1 PCLALNVQQLSF
13 GACSRFYNGVIS
25 CYSASIVKPDDNN
38 ELEKSVDVEEIR
50 TAVWDCG
57 SQKASGVDGF
67 SFLFLKRYWEF
78 LKDDVVEAVRSAFDS
93 FVMPKGVQYK
103 GIAKILANRL
113 AKVVNKVI
121 GHEQS
126 AFISGRQILDGPIML
141 SEVMSWFGDK
151 WRRWIQMCLHSARS
165 SVLVNR
171 SPSREFSIKRGLRQ
185 DDPLSPFLF
194 IIVMEGL
201 HLALKDA
208 VDTSLIC
215 GTNMGD
221 TSYNISH
228 LFYADDIVIISDWNK
243 QDMDNII
250 RILQVFYLASGLKL
264 NISKSQV
271 YGLGVSSN
279 DIEDMTRD
287 TGCTTGNIPFS
298 YLGLPI
304 GSNMNSIDNWQPT
317 AIHGVD
323 AGLDLKGC
331 SCSGIWSSI
340 ISTYSM
346 LNAHDIIPS
355 YTLHHKVG
363 DDSNANCV
371 ISDRIINNTW
381 AWNWNRESKGSRNEA
396 ALEVMVSELGQVCL
410 SNLPDAWSW
419 NISDDGNFS
428 VQATIIHIDNCLL
441 PSLSP
446 STRWSK
452 LLPRLDSND
461 HVFFGCDTASKI
473 WRLIRVWTD
482 INMPSFSSWFDWFQW
497 IDDWRASKDSKD
509 SVYVISA
516 ASLWVL

>member
-1 PCLALNVQQLSF
+1 SIMELSPIIPQVLLNS
-13 GACSRFYNGVIS
+13 
-25 CYSASIVKPDDNN
+25 DDNN
-38 ELEKSVDVEEIR
+38 ELEK
-50 TAVWDCG
+50 
-57 SQKASGVDGF
+57 
-67 SFLFLKRYWEF
+67 YWEL

-93 FVMPKGVQYK
+93 FVMPKGMQYK

-141 SEVMSWFGDK
+141 SEVMSFGDK

-215 GTNMGD
+215 GTNVGD

-317 AIHGVD
+317 G
-323 AGLDLKGC
+323 K
-331 SCSGIWSSI
+331 
-340 ISTYSM
+340 
-346 LNAHDIIPS
+346 
-355 YTLHHKVG
+355 
-363 DDSNANCV
+363 
-371 ISDRIINNTW
+371 
-381 AWNWNRESKGSRNEA
+381 
-396 ALEVMVSELGQVCL
+396 VCL

-419 NISDDGNFS
+419 NILDDGNFS
-428 VQATIIHIDNCLL
+428 VQATRIHIDNCLL
-441 PSLSP
+441 PS
-446 STRWSK
+446 
-452 LLPRLDSND
+452 
-461 HVFFGCDTASKI
+461 
-473 WRLIRVWTD
+473 
-482 INMPSFSSWFDWFQW
+482 
-497 IDDWRASKDSKD
+497 
-509 SVYVISA
+509 
-516 ASLWVL
+516 